1 MWWSIISLAPSLVR
15 VFEQGVRITPF
26 ISPWSTMDKIM
37 SRTVPV
43 SRVIGGRSVIK
54 SMDRFVK
61 GQVVVGPGTGLND
74 GADGFQL
81 ILNCWHMPHPLT

>member
-1 MWWSIISLAPSLVR
+1 MPAPSSVR
-15 VFEQGVRITPF
+15 VFEQEVRITPF
-26 ISPWSTMDKIM
+26 ISPWSTIDKIASM
-37 SRTVPV
+37 MVPL

-54 SMDRFVK
+54 SIDKFVK

-74 GADGFQL
+74 GADGFWL